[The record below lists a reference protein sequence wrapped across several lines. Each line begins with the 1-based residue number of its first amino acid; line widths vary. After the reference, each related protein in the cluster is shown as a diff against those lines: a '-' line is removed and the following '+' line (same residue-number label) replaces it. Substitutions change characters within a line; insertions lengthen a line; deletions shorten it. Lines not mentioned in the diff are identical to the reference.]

1 MRLHITLGCPP
12 EGDPECLYSGGDG
25 QKAVD
30 VTKEQSA
37 SKYAKFLFIR
47 NPTSIRKS
55 NEIFKP
61 QAPPAAVASEPEKE
75 PEKEPDPPAEKP
87 RRK

>member
-12 EGDPECLYSGGDG
+12 EGDPECLYCGGDG

-30 VTKEQSA
+30 VTKEKSA

-55 NEIFKP
+55 NESLKP
-61 QAPPAAVASEPEKE
+61 QAPPSAVAA
-75 PEKEPDPPAEKP
+75 EPDPPAEKP